1 MQSFQINGHT
11 PTILT
16 LTLQDPTPA
25 WLPRVSTGF
34 NNLAAYISFART
46 LEDAWTLIE
55 TENPDAVIAPADCQN
70 TFKLYN
76 GLCNQMDAFER
87 PLLIAVGAVLPE
99 SAAEHQKD
107 IFLLPPDIEHFEFQV
122 INLIR
127 LHSTNKQLQHANHL
141 LAQENHHL
149 KTMAEFQRQHFD
161 EMNLLKN
168 AIVRNVSH
176 ELKTPLLQVKS
187 AVALLA
193 EDGEN
198 TSTLIEYAM
207 GATARLEAAVRN
219 ITLLNELLNDSQDA
233 YTLGPVLVN
242 EAIQY
247 ALRNLRRSWEHKD
260 SIERIEVHLEA
271 GLPPV
276 LADRQALGI
285 VMQLLID
292 NALKFSQQNVEVLG
306 QRQDDWVL
314 IAVKDYGIGIAPD
327 KIERIFDSFYQ
338 IDNSTTRRYGG
349 LGVGLA
355 IVRFILERHKTRIEV
370 KSQEGKGS
378 SFSFRLP
385 IAQIGRFR

>member
-16 LTLQDPTPA
+16 LTLQDPTPE

-34 NNLAAYISFART
+34 HNMPAYISFART

-55 TENPDAVIAPADCQN
+55 TESPDAVIAPADCQN
-70 TFKLYN
+70 TFKLYD
-76 GLCNQMDAFER
+76 GLCNQMDALER
-87 PLLIAVGAVLPE
+87 PLLIAVGAALPE

-107 IFLLPPDIEHFEFQV
+107 IFLLPPDIERFEFQV

-149 KTMAEFQRQHFD
+149 KTMADYQRQHFD

-198 TSTLIEYAM
+198 TATLIEYAM

-219 ITLLNELLNDSQDA
+219 ITLLNELLNDSQDV

-314 IAVKDYGIGIAPD
+314 IAVKDYGIGIASD

-385 IAQIGRFR
+385 IARIGRFR

>member
-1 MQSFQINGHT
+1 
-11 PTILT
+11 
-16 LTLQDPTPA
+16 
-25 WLPRVSTGF
+25 
-34 NNLAAYISFART
+34 
-46 LEDAWTLIE
+46 
-55 TENPDAVIAPADCQN
+55 
-70 TFKLYN
+70 
-76 GLCNQMDAFER
+76 
-87 PLLIAVGAVLPE
+87 
-99 SAAEHQKD
+99 
-107 IFLLPPDIEHFEFQV
+107 
-122 INLIR
+122 
-127 LHSTNKQLQHANHL
+127 
-141 LAQENHHL
+141 
-149 KTMAEFQRQHFD
+149 
-161 EMNLLKN
+161 MNLLKN

-233 YTLGPVLVN
+233 YTLSPVLVN

-370 KSQEGKGS
+370 ESQEGKGS

-385 IAQIGRFR
+385 IARIGRFR